1 MQVILRN
8 SDMTM
13 LQVGRRSTLVYR
25 KRKGHYIFHGC
36 DDFITIQ
43 HQSRFVLLYGVQH
56 MRIATTTLFALSS
69 RSILLALALGADR
82 AISMSKDCA
91 DCLRRVGLRLVKAV

>member
-1 MQVILRN
+1 
-8 SDMTM
+8 MTM
-13 LQVGRRSTLVYR
+13 LQGGRGSTPVYR

-36 DDFITIQ
+36 NDLITIQ
-43 HQSRFVLLYGVQH
+43 HHSRFVLLYGVQL
-56 MRIATTTLFALSS
+56 MRMAATTLFALSS